1 MVSDLES
8 ERNNLDDEDED
19 YSDEYDRIGGEIDEA
34 NNEIEEIESDP
45 DGEYDSNKLD
55 SIVLDRI
62 SEYRYDA
69 KDFYENYLGGDDF
82 ENWITSNGFID
93 EDEFAQAVV
102 DADGYGT
109 TLNSYDGSEESV
121 SFEGETYYIFYDG
134 DFH

>member
-1 MVSDLES
+1 MVSE
-8 ERNNLDDEDED
+8 
-19 YSDEYDRIGGEIDEA
+19 
-34 NNEIEEIESDP
+34 
-45 DGEYDSNKLD
+45 
-55 SIVLDRI
+55 RI
-62 SEYRYDA
+62 SEYGYDA

-82 ENWITSNGFID
+82 ESWVTSNGFID

-102 DADGYGT
+102 DGDGYGT